1 MTHIPYSNFLSS
13 STLKNK
19 PLLNQFT
26 IYDPWKILKREKN
39 LPCNSE
45 TLGYLANNYFKHIEM
60 LIILRILTNSS
71 TNTHT
76 HTHIYTHTERERS
89 SPKASHDSSLTP
101 ELIFQNFLFQNFP
114 ICISSIK
121 KVSWNIKIILPES
134 RRMDQD
140 LNMVIGSWYQ
150 MNELK
155 QNDYKMFN

>member
-26 IYDPWKILKREKN
+26 IYDPWKILKQEKN

-45 TLGYLANNYFKHIEM
+45 TLGYLVNNYFKHIEM
-60 LIILRILTNSS
+60 SIILRILTNSS

-76 HTHIYTHTERERS
+76 HTHRERS
-89 SPKASHDSSLTP
+89 SPKASHDSSLIP
-101 ELIFQNFLFQNFP
+101 GLIFQNFL

>member
-45 TLGYLANNYFKHIEM
+45 TLGYLVNNYFKHIEM
-60 LIILRILTNSS
+60 SIILRILTNSS

-76 HTHIYTHTERERS
+76 HTQRS
-89 SPKASHDSSLTP
+89 SPKASHDSSLIP

>member
-26 IYDPWKILKREKN
+26 IYDRWKILKREKN

-45 TLGYLANNYFKHIEM
+45 TLGYLVNNYFKHIEM
-60 LIILRILTNSS
+60 SIILRILTNSS
-71 TNTHT
+71 TNTLT
-76 HTHIYTHTERERS
+76 HTYTHTQRERS
-89 SPKASHDSSLTP
+89 SPKALHDSSLIP

-134 RRMDQD
+134 GRMDQD